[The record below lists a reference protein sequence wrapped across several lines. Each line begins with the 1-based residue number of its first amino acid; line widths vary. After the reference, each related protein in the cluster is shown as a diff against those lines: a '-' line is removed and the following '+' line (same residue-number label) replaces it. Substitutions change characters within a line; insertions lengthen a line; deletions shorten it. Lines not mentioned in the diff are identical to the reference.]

1 MLSDKTNTKERYMEH
16 LHCSKEDKKNKHL
29 TYRDRLRIEMMVK
42 EGKSTG
48 EIGDAIGKHQRT
60 IQREMHRGKVQQLNG
75 TTWEYYDTYD
85 ADTAQRKYHL
95 EMEVKGPTLKIG
107 KDHKLC
113 NHIESELKGGKS
125 PDVIAYE
132 IGNSKDFTVKVCT
145 KTIYNY
151 LDKNIFLDV
160 DYDDLPYGHYKKNKN
175 KGMNRPSYKNLNG
188 RSIEERP
195 EEVKERKEL
204 GHWEMDL
211 VVGGKGKSSEALL
224 TITERVAKREIIKK
238 IPDKTQ
244 QSVIQA
250 LDKMER
256 QMGRIKFREMFKSIT
271 VDNGPE
277 FLNSS
282 EMERSCLSNNK
293 LRTMVYYAHPYSAY
307 ERGTNENMNRMI
319 RRFIPKGADISQY
332 THTEIKRIE
341 NWLNNYPRK
350 ILGYKTPL
358 EIYGEV
364 A

>member
-1 MLSDKTNTKERYMEH
+1 MGH
-16 LHCSKEDKKNKHL
+16 LNCSKYDGKNKHL
-29 TYRDRLRIEMMVK
+29 TYKDRLRIEVMIRQGV
-42 EGKSTG
+42 STK
-48 EIGDAIGKHQRT
+48 EIGINIGKHQRT
-60 IQREMHRGKVQQLNG
+60 VQRELKRGKIQQLNG
-75 TTWEYYDTYD
+75 TTWEYYHIYD
-85 ADTAQRKYHL
+85 ADTAQRKYLL
-95 EMEVKGPTLKIG
+95 EMEAKGPSLKIG
-107 KDHKLC
+107 KDHRLC
-113 NHIESELKGGKS
+113 NHIESELKAGKS

-132 IGNSKDFTVKVCT
+132 IGNSKDFTVNICT

-151 LDKNIFLDV
+151 LDKNIFLDA
-160 DYDDLPYGHYKKNKN
+160 DYGDLPYGHYKKDKSRC
-175 KGMNRPSYKNLNG
+175 MNRPSYKNSNG

-195 EEVKERKEL
+195 EEVNERKEL

-211 VVGGKGKSSEALL
+211 VVGGKGKGNEALL

-244 QSVIQA
+244 QSVINV

-256 QMGRIKFREMFKSIT
+256 RMGRVRFKEMFKSFT
-271 VDNGPE
+271 VDNGSE

-282 EMERSCLSNNK
+282 EIERSCLSNNK
-293 LRTMVYYAHPYSAY
+293 QRTMVYYAHPYSAY

-332 THTEIKRIE
+332 THREIKRIE